1 MFLPYSEDKTEQL
14 RRIVGA
20 DNYTLAERDEELSAV
35 LKNADDPK
43 TINNAKLA
51 QQLCGIIITK

>member
-1 MFLPYSEDKTEQL
+1 MDYKEL
-14 RRIVGA
+14 A
-20 DNYTLAERDEELSAV
+20 DRVLNV